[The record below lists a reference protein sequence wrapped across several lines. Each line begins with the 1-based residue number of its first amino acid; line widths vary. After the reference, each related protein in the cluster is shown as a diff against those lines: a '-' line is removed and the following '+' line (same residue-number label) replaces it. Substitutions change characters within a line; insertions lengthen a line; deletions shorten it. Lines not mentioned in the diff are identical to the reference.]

1 MTIQEN
7 DHSLRIEGIPDI
19 MTVRDELKKRGSF
32 DPSFSLYTIKTPLGE
47 IVFRTDWWPTAVDVW
62 VKKKP
67 WLVAEALI
75 FERLREEI
83 AKFKL

>member
-47 IVFRTDWWPTAVDVW
+47 IVFRTDWWHSSGCVGKEKAVARSRSPD
-62 VKKKP
+62 
-67 WLVAEALI
+67 
-75 FERLREEI
+75 F
-83 AKFKL
+83 